1 MEGLGQASVS
11 VFFFKKKA
19 VFFVLINF
27 PEMLKA
33 CKSGQSY
40 NSFHDIQNVS
50 SLHQATVFFI

>member
-1 MEGLGQASVS
+1 MYLF
-11 VFFFKKKA
+11 FFFKKKA